1 MVFHKRKGIL
11 FTLFFV
17 IGCLLFAGN
26 TATCEAAASPY
37 KNTVTPKTNT
47 YIYIYKKNST
57 KSDKIGTF
65 SQGDGAKLLKKG
77 STWYK
82 IKSGKITG
90 YVKKK
95 SVLTGAKLEAYA
107 KKNNFPKTVKI
118 KVRSLNVRQKASK
131 KSAVVTGVKKGET
144 YSVLK
149 ETNKWAKIQAEGG
162 TGYVLKQY
170 TSWSYDLSDA
180 GEYTTASSSTTTTT
194 TDISQ
199 FSDIAVCC
207 VDANKRLN
215 IRQEASTSSAVIGYM
230 TPGSSAKIVDKGTE
244 WTKIQSGSLIGYINN
259 DYYYTG
265 SRVDSYARQIGLEKI
280 ATLKVNMNIRAKAS
294 VSSKR
299 IGGASAGATFSVTKE
314 TASWVAITFNGKTG
328 YLKKSY
334 LTLTYNFG
342 TPVAVTVT
350 TTPEQPDGTTT
361 IISPPAGSVSGAK
374 IVEYALQFLGNP
386 YVYGGTS
393 LTQGCDCSGFVMS
406 IYKAFGYSIPRVSRD
421 QAKGGTEISIDSIQ
435 AGDLLFY
442 ANSSGT
448 INHVGLYMGNGR
460 IINASNEKVGITTYK
475 YNYRTPVKAVRYLK

>member
-11 FTLFFV
+11 FTFFFV

-37 KNTVTPKTNT
+37 KNTVTPKTNS

-57 KSDKIGTF
+57 KSDKIGIF

-82 IKSGKITG
+82 IKSGTITG

-107 KKNNFPKTVKI
+107 KKNDFPKTVKI

-131 KSAVVTGVKKGET
+131 ISAVVTGVKKGET

-149 ETNKWAKIQAEGG
+149 ETNKWAKIKAEGG

-180 GEYTTASSSTTTTT
+180 GKYTTASSSTTTTT
-194 TDISQ
+194 TDTSQ

-215 IRQEASTSSAVIGYM
+215 IRQKASTSSAVIGYM

-244 WTKIQSGSLIGYINN
+244 WTKIQSGSLIGYIKN

-265 SRVDSYARQIGLEKI
+265 SRVDSYASQIGLEKI

-299 IGGASAGATFSVTKE
+299 IGGASAGTTFHVTKE

-342 TPVAVTVT
+342 TPVATTT
-350 TTPEQPDGTTT
+350 TTPSTNGTTDIPST
-361 IISPPAGSVSGAK
+361 GNATGSQ

-393 LTQGCDCSGFVMS
+393 LTEGCDCSGFVMS
-406 IYKAFGYSIPRVSRD
+406 IYKHFGYSIPRVSRD
-421 QAKGGTEISIDSIQ
+421 QANGGSEISIDSIQ

-460 IINASNEKVGITTYK
+460 IINASNEKVGITTYS